1 MCRDDDPLQRSF
13 KKDCTTSDN
22 LFVLYNLVETQKT
35 RKKPLYVCYT
45 DLTKAF
51 DYLNRDALILKLQQR
66 NVDGKFLNTIKS
78 MFLKSSSRV
87 KWNVKISKPIK
98 NRYGVMQGGVL
109 SPKLFN
115 EFLQD
120 LGKYLNPKYGLKI
133 GDIYLAY
140 LLFADDIVLF
150 SEFAESLQAKIDLF
164 YKYCE
169 ICNLIISIAKTKI
182 VIYNQ
187 IYAKHSFSFTLA
199 ENTLEI
205 VDKYKYLGLC
215 CSNNKNI
222 FPKNHSYLAE
232 QARKAIFTIRNY
244 SHNLGHLTPKLS
256 LKVFQI
262 EPILMYGSEVLF
274 IGEEIL
280 DFETVH
286 LSFLK
291 NMLGVKQ
298 QTTSVTIYGDT
309 GRYPL
314 FLKQQIL
321 ALKYWIRLIS
331 CLEAVI

>member
-1 MCRDDDPLQRSF
+1 
-13 KKDCTTSDN
+13 
-22 LFVLYNLVETQKT
+22 
-35 RKKPLYVCYT
+35 
-45 DLTKAF
+45 
-51 DYLNRDALILKLQQR
+51 
-66 NVDGKFLNTIKS
+66 
-78 MFLKSSSRV
+78 
-87 KWNVKISKPIK
+87 
-98 NRYGVMQGGVL
+98 MQGGVL
-109 SPKLFN
+109 SPKLFK

-133 GDIYLAY
+133 GDIYLAS

-150 SEFAESLQAKIDLF
+150 SEFAESLQAQIDLF

-169 ICNLIISIAKTKI
+169 IWNLIISITKTKI
-182 VIYNQ
+182 VIHNQ

-205 VDKYKYLGLC
+205 VDKYKYLGLW
-215 CSNNKNI
+215 CSNNNNI
-222 FPKNHSYLAE
+222 FVKNHSYLAE
-232 QARKAIFTIRNY
+232 QARKAIFTISNY
-244 SHNLGHLTPKLS
+244 SHNIGHLTPKLP
-256 LKVFQI
+256 LKVFQARI
-262 EPILMYGSEVLF
+262 EPILMYGSEVLY
-274 IGEEIL
+274 IGKEIL

-331 CLEAVI
+331 LPRSCYLRIVYNSLTSLDFIDETNWCFHIRLNYV

>member
-1 MCRDDDPLQRSF
+1 MSCR
-13 KKDCTTSDN
+13 
-22 LFVLYNLVETQKT
+22 
-35 RKKPLYVCYT
+35 
-45 DLTKAF
+45 
-51 DYLNRDALILKLQQR
+51 
-66 NVDGKFLNTIKS
+66 
-78 MFLKSSSRV
+78 
-87 KWNVKISKPIK
+87 
-98 NRYGVMQGGVL
+98 GGVL
-109 SPKLFN
+109 SPRLFN

-120 LGKYLNPKYGLKI
+120 LGKYLNPKYGLKL

-150 SEFAESLQAKIDLF
+150 SEFAESLQAQIDLF

-169 ICNLIISIAKTKI
+169 IWNLIISTAKTKI
-182 VIYNQ
+182 VIYNL

-205 VDKYKYLGLC
+205 VDKYKYLGLW

-222 FPKNHSYLAE
+222 FVKNHSYLAE
-232 QARKAIFTIRNY
+232 QARNAIFTIRNY
-244 SHNLGHLTPKLS
+244 SHNLGHLSPKLS
-256 LKVFQI
+256 LKVFQAQI

-274 IGEEIL
+274 IGKEIL
-280 DFETVH
+280 DFEAVH

-291 NMLGVKQ
+291 NMHGVKQ
-298 QTTSVTIYGDT
+298 QTTSVRPTIYGDT

-331 CLEAVI
+331 LPRSCYLRIVYNSLASLDFDW

>member
-1 MCRDDDPLQRSF
+1 
-13 KKDCTTSDN
+13 
-22 LFVLYNLVETQKT
+22 
-35 RKKPLYVCYT
+35 
-45 DLTKAF
+45 
-51 DYLNRDALILKLQQR
+51 
-66 NVDGKFLNTIKS
+66 
-78 MFLKSSSRV
+78 
-87 KWNVKISKPIK
+87 
-98 NRYGVMQGGVL
+98 MQGGGGVL

-120 LGKYLNPKYGLKI
+120 LGKYLNLKYGLKI

-140 LLFADDIVLF
+140 LLFAVDIVLF
-150 SEFAESLQAKIDLF
+150 SEFAESPQAQIDLF

-169 ICNLIISIAKTKI
+169 IWNLIKSIAKTKI

-205 VDKYKYLGLC
+205 VDKYKYLGLWFC
-215 CSNNKNI
+215 NNKNI
-222 FPKNHSYLAE
+222 FVKNYSYLAE

-256 LKVFQI
+256 LKVFQAQI
-262 EPILMYGSEVLF
+262 ESILMYGSEVLF
-274 IGEEIL
+274 IGKEIL
-280 DFETVH
+280 DFE
-286 LSFLK
+286 
-291 NMLGVKQ
+291 
-298 QTTSVTIYGDT
+298 TSVTIYGDT

-331 CLEAVI
+331 LPRSCYLRIVYTGVS

>member
-1 MCRDDDPLQRSF
+1 
-13 KKDCTTSDN
+13 
-22 LFVLYNLVETQKT
+22 
-35 RKKPLYVCYT
+35 
-45 DLTKAF
+45 
-51 DYLNRDALILKLQQR
+51 
-66 NVDGKFLNTIKS
+66 

-87 KWNVKISKPIK
+87 KWNGKISKPIK

-150 SEFAESLQAKIDLF
+150 SEFVESLQAQIDLF

-169 ICNLIISIAKTKI
+169 IWNLIISIAKTKI

-205 VDKYKYLGLC
+205 VDKYKYLGLWG
-215 CSNNKNI
+215 SKNKNI
-222 FPKNHSYLAE
+222 FVKNHSYLAE
-232 QARKAIFTIRNY
+232 QARKAIFPIRNY

-256 LKVFQI
+256 LKVKPQKPPLEQRI
-262 EPILMYGSEVLF
+262 CHRCTSNSVDD
-274 IGEEIL
+274 EIY
-280 DFETVH
+280 
-286 LSFLK
+286 FLI
-291 NMLGVKQ
+291 
-298 QTTSVTIYGDT
+298 TCSYFAT
-309 GRYPL
+309 
-314 FLKQQIL
+314 
-321 ALKYWIRLIS
+321 
-331 CLEAVI
+331 

>member
-1 MCRDDDPLQRSF
+1 MAKLASLLKTVMVSCRGD
-13 KKDCTTSDN
+13 
-22 LFVLYNLVETQKT
+22 
-35 RKKPLYVCYT
+35 
-45 DLTKAF
+45 
-51 DYLNRDALILKLQQR
+51 
-66 NVDGKFLNTIKS
+66 
-78 MFLKSSSRV
+78 
-87 KWNVKISKPIK
+87 
-98 NRYGVMQGGVL
+98 VL
-109 SPKLFN
+109 SPNLFN
-115 EFLQD
+115 ESLQD
-120 LGKYLNPKYGLKI
+120 LGKYLNPEYGLKI

-150 SEFAESLQAKIDLF
+150 LEFAESLQEQIDLF

-169 ICNLIISIAKTKI
+169 IWNLIISIGKTKI

-187 IYAKHSFSFTLA
+187 IYAKYSFPFTLA

-205 VDKYKYLGLC
+205 VDKYKYLGLW

-222 FPKNHSYLAE
+222 FVKNHSYLAE
-232 QARKAIFTIRNY
+232 QAHKAIFTIKNY
-244 SHNLGHLTPKLS
+244 SHNLGRLTPKLS
-256 LKVFQI
+256 LTVFQTQI

-274 IGEEIL
+274 IGKEIL

-291 NMLGVKQ
+291 NMLGIK
-298 QTTSVTIYGDT
+298 QTTSVTIYEDT

-331 CLEAVI
+331 LPRSCYLRVVDISLASLDFIGGTNW